1 MSDIIGKA
9 VMMPFGNSFR
19 YGVVTNTKVE
29 DGWTFVRCRWV
40 EDEAFEHDVN
50 LVCRLRNLEREEEWN
65 RVDKIR
71 FISIGEQISKLSKL
85 SVLSRSEE
93 EKSQEYFLTQSA
105 NFYSIL
111 T

>member
-1 MSDIIGKA
+1 MSEIIGRS

-19 YGVVTNTKVE
+19 YGVITNTKVE

-40 EDEAFEHDVN
+40 EDVAFEHDVN

-65 RVDKIR
+65 RIDKIR
-71 FISIGEQISKLSKL
+71 FISIGESINKLVKL
-85 SVLSRSEE
+85 SVLTKSDEE
-93 EKSQEYFLTQSA
+93 NTQEYFLSQSS
-105 NFYSIL
+105 NFYAAL

>member
-1 MSDIIGKA
+1 MSDTIGRP

-29 DGWTFVRCRWV
+29 NDWTFVRCRWV

-50 LVCRLRNLEREEEWN
+50 LVCRLRNLDREEEWN
-65 RVDKIR
+65 RIDKIR

-93 EKSQEYFLTQSA
+93 ENSQEYFLTQSS
-105 NFYSIL
+105 NFYSML

>member
-1 MSDIIGKA
+1 MSDIIGKP
-9 VMMPFGNSFR
+9 VMMPFGNTFR

-29 DGWTFVRCRWV
+29 NDWTFVRCRWV

-50 LVCRLRNLEREEEWN
+50 LVCRLRNLDREEEWN
-65 RVDKIR
+65 RIDKIR

-93 EKSQEYFLTQSA
+93 ENSQEYFLTQSS
-105 NFYSIL
+105 NFYSML

>member
-40 EDEAFEHDVN
+40 EDEAFEQDVN

>member
-1 MSDIIGKA
+1 MSDIIGKP
-9 VMMPFGNSFR
+9 VMMPFGNTFR

-40 EDEAFEHDVN
+40 DDEAFEQDIN

-93 EKSQEYFLTQSA
+93 ENSQEYFLTQGT
-105 NFYSIL
+105 NFYSML

>member
-40 EDEAFEHDVN
+40 EDEAFEQDVN

-93 EKSQEYFLTQSA
+93 ENPQEYFLTQSA

>member
-29 DGWTFVRCRWV
+29 NDWTFVRCRWV

-93 EKSQEYFLTQSA
+93 ENSQEYFLTQSS
-105 NFYSIL
+105 NFYSML